1 MTDSF
6 DPSLMSRHAWRE
18 AQREKMPIDMIAR
31 TYDDPDDR
39 RASDHD
45 DLREIRTRWFGD
57 EGIVVVVDI
66 DDGRVVTVWRTGSA
80 P

>member
-1 MTDSF
+1 MAVET
-6 DPSLMSRHAWRE
+6 
-18 AQREKMPIDMIAR
+18 IAV

-45 DLREIRTRWFGD
+45 DLRELRTRWFGD
-57 EGIVVVVDI
+57 IGVVVVVDI
-66 DDGRVVTVWRTGSA
+66 YAGRVATVWRKG